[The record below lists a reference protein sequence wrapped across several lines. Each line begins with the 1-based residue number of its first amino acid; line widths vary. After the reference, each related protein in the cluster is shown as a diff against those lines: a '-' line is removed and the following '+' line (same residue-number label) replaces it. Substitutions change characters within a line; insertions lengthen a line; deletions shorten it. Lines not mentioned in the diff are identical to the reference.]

1 MVPKVIKDR
10 APDIVIGS
18 GGGIY
23 AHPQGPVAG
32 ARAFRQAI
40 DATLRGRSLEDAAKE
55 HPQLKAALEAWVNP
69 FKGMGM

>member
-1 MVPKVIKDR
+1 LDL
-10 APDIVIGS
+10 
-18 GGGIY
+18 
-23 AHPQGPVAG
+23 VA
-32 ARAFRQAI
+32 AI